1 MTKQEAIKEAH
12 EMYLYE
18 LSEQTDQESGSFDDL
33 WQSLYDICQLASYG
47 IIEDV
52 VEEEINEVKDWLKQ
66 TQSMTKDY
74 QTTEIYF

>member
-18 LSEQTDQESGSFDDL
+18 LSEQTDQESGRFDDL